1 MKQPVFPV
9 LFLGMLVFAQAS
21 SFSAQ
26 VPAQGVALPAELV
39 EFLNHMEIVQLPD
52 GLGGTVKT
60 IRFHGV
66 NVQIVN
72 GSGSTTGLV
81 DGLGNLI
88 VGYNELRGAG
98 DDRSGS
104 HNLVVGKEHNF
115 NSFGGLVAGFSNT
128 LSGSHASVS
137 GGQQNTA
144 SGYSSSVSG
153 GTYNTASG
161 NYSSVS
167 GGRFNNASGNYSS
180 VSGGRFNNASG
191 YFSSVSGG
199 NIRSALNTHDW
210 VAGALFEDN

>member
-1 MKQPVFPV
+1 
-9 LFLGMLVFAQAS
+9 
-21 SFSAQ
+21 
-26 VPAQGVALPAELV
+26 
-39 EFLNHMEIVQLPD
+39 MEIVQLPD

-60 IRFHGV
+60 IRFHGI

-88 VGYNELRGAG
+88 VGYNELRRAG

-104 HNLVVGKEHNF
+104 HNIVVGKEHNF

-144 SGYSSSVSG
+144 SGYR
-153 GTYNTASG
+153 A
-161 NYSSVS
+161 
-167 GGRFNNASGNYSS
+167 
-180 VSGGRFNNASG
+180 
-191 YFSSVSGG
+191 SVSGG
-199 NIRSALNTHDW
+199 NTRSALNTDDW